1 MKTATF
7 PSLRVDPE
15 LRDAAEEVLQ
25 EGESLSSF
33 LEQSIRESIER
44 RQAQREFIARGLRS
58 RDEARRT
65 GRYVKSDAVIGRLE
79 KMLARAKASAKT
91 RR

>member
-15 LRDAAEEVLQ
+15 LRDAAEKVLQ

-44 RQAQREFIARGLRS
+44 RRAQREFIARGLRS
-58 RDEARRT
+58 RDEARRS
-65 GRYVKSDAVIGRLE
+65 GKYVKSEVVIGRLE
-79 KMLARAKASAKT
+79 KMLTRVKTSAKG